1 MNCVKLFRGLSVTT
15 TSTLKMTNPQP
26 HPQPH
31 PQPQPIIKNFD
42 IPSCKNCV
50 FYRPYYLYGDFAS
63 QFNKCEKFGEKN
75 IVTDEID
82 YEFANSCR
90 KNENQ
95 CGGEGK
101 FFIEEPNIW
110 TKIVMHKI
118 LSPYSIPIV
127 FPIVIIIIHCIIIN
141 L

>member
-1 MNCVKLFRGLSVTT
+1 MKKSYVKLFRGLSVTSISAFKPT
-15 TSTLKMTNPQP
+15 QPQP
-26 HPQPH
+26 WPQPR
-31 PQPQPIIKNFD
+31 PQPIIKNID
-42 IPSCKNCV
+42 LPACKMCV
-50 FYRPYYLYGDFAS
+50 FYRPDYFYGDFAS
-63 QFNKCEKFGEKN
+63 PFNKCEKFGEKN

-101 FFIEEPNIW
+101 FFIEETNISS
-110 TKIVMHKI
+110 KIILYKI
-118 LSPYSIPIV
+118 LAPYSIIPIV
-127 FPIVIIIIHCIIIN
+127 FVTIICIKII

>member
-1 MNCVKLFRGLSVTT
+1 MKKSYVKLFRGLSVTSISAFKPT
-15 TSTLKMTNPQP
+15 QPQP
-26 HPQPH
+26 RPRPL
-31 PQPQPIIKNFD
+31 PQPIIKNID
-42 IPSCKNCV
+42 LPACKMCV
-50 FYRPYYLYGDFAS
+50 FYRPDYFYGDFAS
-63 QFNKCEKFGEKN
+63 PFNKCEKFGEKN

-110 TKIVMHKI
+110 TKIIFYKLLI
-118 LSPYSIPIV
+118 PCSISMV
-127 FPIVIIIIHCIIIN
+127 FFIIICIKIN